1 MKVRN
6 KEHQSLGIE
15 QLQELTT
22 DFPNDADLGK
32 QIRKIVNETAHQEVF
47 DYYNE
52 LQKDAT

>member
-15 QLQELTT
+15 ELKELTT

-32 QIRKIVNETAHQEVF
+32 AIRTIVSETAHKEVF
-47 DYYNE
+47 DYYSE